1 MKKFLALMLAMIMV
15 VACMTTAFATT
26 LNPWEA
32 ESYFEDLGFVYLG
45 HDNNHN
51 LEFAFHDATDA
62 HIAYY
67 TVVSNNKELVVIS
80 KDVATATDYVLH
92 TGEGFD
98 TDVDYTYAREA
109 NVTKLTNSSK
119 FDVYSA
125 ATGVKTGTALF
136 DKFGS
141 TSNSNGTGSVAYY
154 LDKNGQK
161 YVIVS
166 DSEDADIVIKR
177 EGSSAVEAY
186 LMKVNTVNYVASA
199 VAFTNIGSKCGQ
211 VNCLDKTAKFYTW
224 KIDDV
229 VKYGQKVDVSD
240 TNVLVN
246 GVLVPVSEVGIV
258 EHNFYIAK
266 MVDGVATEVKCSK
279 CGCLA
284 TPVKNAVSVPAGKM
298 FVTMNGLGGNYNG
311 VYFDAYN
318 TIPVAKKDDGV
329 TSAKTFDAGIGMYAG
344 MSILAVAGGAG
355 IVGKKKKED
364 EWA

>member
-1 MKKFLALMLAMIMV
+1 MKKILTLMLAMIMAF
-15 VACMTTAFATT
+15 ACMTVAFADPQILEEGAFTFH
-26 LNPWEA
+26 A
-32 ESYFEDLGFVYLG
+32 ED
-45 HDNNHN
+45 D
-51 LEFAFHDATDA
+51 T

-67 TVVSNNKELVVIS
+67 TVVSNNKELVVIN
-80 KDVATATDYVLH
+80 KNVATDTDYALH
-92 TGEGFD
+92 TGTGTD
-98 TDVDYTYAREA
+98 LDVDYTYAREA
-109 NVTKLTNSSK
+109 NVIKLTNSPK
-119 FDVYSA
+119 FDVYN
-125 ATGVKTGTALF
+125 ATTGAKTGTALF

-161 YVIVS
+161 YIVVS

-186 LMKVNTVNYVASA
+186 LMKVNSVNYVASA

-211 VNCLDKTAKFYTW
+211 VNCLDKTAKFYIWQTN
-224 KIDDV
+224 DG
-229 VKYGQKVDVSD
+229 VKYGQKVSVSD

-246 GVLVPVSEVGIV
+246 GVLVPVNEVGVV

-284 TPVKNAVSVPAGKM
+284 TPIKNAVSVPTGKM

-318 TIPVAKKDDGV
+318 TVSAAKKDAGV
-329 TSAKTFDAGIGMYAG
+329 GSPKTFDAGIGMYAG